1 MNATDA
7 YIAADVALGWLLA
20 RAGWLVVEQGI
31 LRPFAAALGQRAY
44 RRLDAATGDR
54 LPDLPS

>member
-1 MNATDA
+1 MTALDLHV
-7 YIAADVALGWLLA
+7 AADVALGWLLA